1 MKLVRTAVAGIAV
14 TAAVVTGGLA
24 YAASAGTPTATK
36 TDTIATTTKSVHLSA
51 TGGILTTIATLNL
64 PPGAFVLHASGDL
77 VNFGPSDYTRCQIFA
92 AGTQIAAVASFVGDP
107 SLSGA
112 RGPASRISPF
122 ALTGGA
128 VNPTTST
135 VLAALRC
142 SHDVSLGATPYVD
155 ADASLSAH
163 KTSGLKLIKE

>member
-1 MKLVRTAVAGIAV
+1 MRERALPGAL
-14 TAAVVTGGLA
+14 VTGGIA
-24 YAASAGTPTATK
+24 YAASADTPTATK
-36 TDTIATTTKSVHLSA
+36 TDTIATTTTGVHLSA

-77 VNFGPSDYTRCQIFA
+77 VNFGPSDYTRCQIFV
-92 AGTQIAAVASFVGDP
+92 AGTQIAAVSTSVGDP
-107 SLSGA
+107 SVSGA
-112 RGPASRISPF
+112 RGPASRLSPF

-142 SHDVSLGATPYVD
+142 SHDVSNGATPYVD
-155 ADASLSAH
+155 PDASLWAH
-163 KTSGLKLIKE
+163 KTNGLKLVQE